1 MEVTLFTVMAIT
13 GPYLSEGT
21 MGFGMKTKPAA
32 VEQQIRFESKI
43 DLTGEARRF
52 IWTASACYQSHF
64 NAKSVGQD
72 SLWSLQF
79 RINGKK

>member
-13 GPYLSEGT
+13 GPCLSEKT
-21 MGFGMKTKPAA
+21 MGYGTKTRQGQ

-43 DLTGEARRF
+43 DLTGEAPRF
-52 IWTASACYQSHF
+52 TWTASACYQSHF